1 MWRAARPVSV
11 RRGQWAAARC
21 VRWGQCWARVDTRG
35 SLQTPGDSGSIRL
48 VASKQNQHR
57 FAAIKQVFEIWNDLE
72 YD

>member
-21 VRWGQCWARVDTRG
+21 VRWGQCWARADTRA

-48 VASKQNQHR
+48 VASKQNHDR
-57 FAAIKQVFEIWNDLE
+57 FAAISKEFEQWNNLE
-72 YD
+72 YN